1 MERSPREIT
10 VDTSAFLA
18 VVLGEPERDRVVQLT
33 ADCGLVS
40 PGSVPWEVGNAF
52 SAMFKR
58 KRLSLEEARE
68 GLAVFMGIPV
78 RYAIPDLDR
87 AVALA
92 DQLKIYAY
100 DAYVLECAIRF
111 RTPLVTLD
119 RQVAASAATLGIA
132 CPEV

>member
-18 VVLGEPERDRVVQLT
+18 VVLDEPERDRVVQLT
-33 ADCGLVS
+33 AGCGLVA
-40 PGSVPWEVGNAF
+40 PGSVPWEVGNAL
-52 SAMFKR
+52 SAMFKK
-58 KRLSLEEARE
+58 KRLLLEEARE
-68 GLAVFMGIPV
+68 AISAFLEIPV
-78 RYAIPDLDR
+78 RYAIPDLGQ

-92 DQLKIYAY
+92 DKLKIYAY

>member
-1 MERSPREIT
+1 MRSSPTEIT
-10 VDTSAFLA
+10 VDTSALLA

-33 ADCGLVS
+33 AGCGLVA

-58 KRLSLEEARE
+58 KRLSREEARE
-68 GLAVFMGIPV
+68 GISVFLGIPV

-92 DQLKIYAY
+92 DELKIYAY

-119 RQVAASAATLGIA
+119 RQVATSAATLGIA